1 MAKSNSQKYLKD
13 LRNLKTAMVEEIFVV
28 KRFLQDKPDL
38 GIYGVNLTYVA
49 FGDTQR
55 GLQCN
60 RKSDSK
66 EFQEI
71 KAKLDKITTLLLEIE
86 ELNITSDEIPSNR

>member
-1 MAKSNSQKYLKD
+1 
-13 LRNLKTAMVEEIFVV
+13 MVEEIFVV

-55 GLQCN
+55 DLQCN
-60 RKSDSK
+60 HKSGSK
-66 EFQEI
+66 EFKEI
-71 KAKLDKITTLLLEIE
+71 KTRLDRITTLLLQIE
-86 ELNITSDEIPSNR
+86 ELNTSQK